1 MSPPVS
7 RCVLDASAVLAYLH
21 REAGH
26 ERIEPLM
33 EEGVISAV
41 NLSEVASKLAERGAR
56 EDSIR
61 DILGELGL
69 SAVPFDET
77 LAYRAASL
85 RRSTQALGLSLG
97 DRACLATAA
106 LLGVRAV
113 TADRAW
119 EKLKLPVKVVVVR

>member
-1 MSPPVS
+1 
-7 RCVLDASAVLAYLH
+7 
-21 REAGH
+21 
-26 ERIEPLM
+26 M